1 MRKRNGFSIMAK
13 LITLIKPLWLLMF
26 FAILVG
32 SIGHLSAILI
42 PTIGITLV
50 FLKDYHHILIPLLIL
65 CGVLRGVF
73 RYIEQAL
80 NHELAFRV
88 LAQLRDLV
96 FGKMRELAPA
106 KLETKDRGN
115 LITLITSDIEQLEV
129 FFAHTISPV
138 FIALIVNAI
147 VVFLIAKISGYLAI
161 VSLIAYLKVGI
172 LIPIVYSSMGR
183 EKGLLYRHQLGDL
196 NSFVLDG
203 ILGIY
208 DVLQFS
214 QDTKSL
220 KELELR
226 SKTLNNAQKDMN
238 RYSILN
244 HASVELVIFI
254 SNMLLIALGFMLEI
268 EIGRLLIALVL
279 HTSSFG
285 PVIALSNLAN
295 NMYHT
300 LASGERVLDLLE
312 EKPVVE
318 EVINDEPFSH
328 GPIALKDVNFKY
340 DESLVLKNLNT
351 HFNEHKIIGIQ
362 GPSGSGKST
371 ILKLLMR
378 VYEVDSGEVLIHNT
392 NINEIDSK
400 ALRTSQALMSQNT
413 DLFEMSIYDNI
424 RLGAWNK
431 PDKVIDAAKKA
442 GIHDFILSLKDG
454 YDTKLAEFGSS
465 LSSGER
471 QRIALARLFM
481 GDTSLLIFDEPTS
494 NLDSL
499 NEAIILKN
507 LQKHKDDKTI
517 ILTSHRLS
525 TMNIADERYEFID
538 GVLSKLEH

>member
-26 FAILVG
+26 FAIVVG

-50 FLKDYHHILIPLLIL
+50 FFKDYHHILIPLLIL

-138 FIALIVNAI
+138 FLALIVNAI

-161 VSLIAYLKVGI
+161 VSLIAYLTVGI

-214 QDTKSL
+214 QDTKRL

-254 SNMLLIALGFMLEI
+254 SNMLLIALGFILEI

-328 GPIALKDVNFKY
+328 GPIELKDVNFKY

-507 LQKHKDDKTI
+507 LQKHKEDKTI

-525 TMNIADERYEFID
+525 TMNIVDERYEFID

>member
-26 FAILVG
+26 FAIVVG

-50 FLKDYHHILIPLLIL
+50 FFKDYHHILIPLLIL

-161 VSLIAYLKVGI
+161 VSLIAYLTVGI

-214 QDTKSL
+214 QDTKRL

-254 SNMLLIALGFMLEI
+254 SNMLLIALGFILEI

-328 GPIALKDVNFKY
+328 GPIELKDVNFKY

-507 LQKHKDDKTI
+507 LQKHKEDKTI

-525 TMNIADERYEFID
+525 TMNIVDERYEFID

>member
-26 FAILVG
+26 FAIVVG

-50 FLKDYHHILIPLLIL
+50 FFKDYHHILIPLLIL

-73 RYIEQAL
+73 RYIEHAL

-161 VSLIAYLKVGI
+161 VSLIAYLTVGI

-214 QDTKSL
+214 QDTKRL

-254 SNMLLIALGFMLEI
+254 SNMLLIALGFILEI

-328 GPIALKDVNFKY
+328 GPIELKDVNFKY

>member
-26 FAILVG
+26 FAIVVG

-50 FLKDYHHILIPLLIL
+50 FFKDYHHILIPLLIL

-138 FIALIVNAI
+138 FLALIVNAI

-161 VSLIAYLKVGI
+161 VSLIAYLTVGI

-214 QDTKSL
+214 QDTKRL

-254 SNMLLIALGFMLEI
+254 SNMLLIALGFILEI

-328 GPIALKDVNFKY
+328 GPIELKDVNFKY

-507 LQKHKDDKTI
+507 LQKHKEVKTI

-525 TMNIADERYEFID
+525 TMNIVDERYEFID

>member
-26 FAILVG
+26 FAIVVG

-50 FLKDYHHILIPLLIL
+50 FFKDYHHILIPLLIL

-161 VSLIAYLKVGI
+161 VSLIAYLTVGI

-214 QDTKSL
+214 QDTKRL

-254 SNMLLIALGFMLEI
+254 SNMLLIALGFILEI

-328 GPIALKDVNFKY
+328 GPIELKDVNFKY

>member
-26 FAILVG
+26 FAIVVG

-50 FLKDYHHILIPLLIL
+50 FFKDYHHILIPLLIL

-161 VSLIAYLKVGI
+161 VSLIAYLTVGI

-214 QDTKSL
+214 QDTKRL

-254 SNMLLIALGFMLEI
+254 SNMLLIALGFILEI

-328 GPIALKDVNFKY
+328 GPIELKDVNFKY

-507 LQKHKDDKTI
+507 LQKHKEDKTI

-525 TMNIADERYEFID
+525 TMNIVDERYEYID

>member
-26 FAILVG
+26 FAIVVG

-50 FLKDYHHILIPLLIL
+50 FFKDYHHILIPLLIL

-161 VSLIAYLKVGI
+161 VSLIAYLTVGI

-214 QDTKSL
+214 QDTKRL

-295 NMYHT
+295 NMCHT

-328 GPIALKDVNFKY
+328 GPIELKDVNFKY

-507 LQKHKDDKTI
+507 LQKHKEDKTI

>member
-26 FAILVG
+26 FAIVVG

-50 FLKDYHHILIPLLIL
+50 FFKDYHHILIPLLIL

-161 VSLIAYLKVGI
+161 VSLIAYLTVGI

-214 QDTKSL
+214 QDTKRL

-328 GPIALKDVNFKY
+328 GPIELKDVNFKY

-507 LQKHKDDKTI
+507 LQKHKEDKTI

-525 TMNIADERYEFID
+525 TMNIVDERYEFID